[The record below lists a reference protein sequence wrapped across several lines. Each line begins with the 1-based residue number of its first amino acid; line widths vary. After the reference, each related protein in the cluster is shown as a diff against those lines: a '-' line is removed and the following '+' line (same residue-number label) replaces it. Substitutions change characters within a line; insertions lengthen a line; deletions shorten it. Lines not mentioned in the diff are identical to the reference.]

1 MLHVYDSYCGGG
13 FSVYTECV
21 FMLTLEWNAARV

>member
-1 MLHVYDSYCGGG
+1 MCMTVTVVVSFL
-13 FSVYTECV
+13 YTLNV